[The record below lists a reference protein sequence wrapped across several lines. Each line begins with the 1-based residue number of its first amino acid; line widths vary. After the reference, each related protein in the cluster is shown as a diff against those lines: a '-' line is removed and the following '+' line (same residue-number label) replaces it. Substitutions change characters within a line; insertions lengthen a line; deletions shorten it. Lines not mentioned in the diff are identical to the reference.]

1 MQLFHGDKAN
11 DLKVLYG
18 IMFED
23 VLKPY
28 THWGWMDTD
37 VFFGDMSP
45 MLQDLEHYDVVTYP
59 NGVCLFDSKC
69 DVEHPVI
76 SFINSNITLLNPILI
91 TVPHQA
97 VYFSGRGIYG
107 VSQH

>member
-1 MQLFHGDKAN
+1 MEQLFHGDKAN

-18 IMFED
+18 TMFED

-59 NGVCLFDSKC
+59 NGVGLLDIKNVIMNQCSIINVSKK
-69 DVEHPVI
+69 
-76 SFINSNITLLNPILI
+76 L
-91 TVPHQA
+91 
-97 VYFSGRGIYG
+97 
-107 VSQH
+107 

>member
-1 MQLFHGDKAN
+1 MEQLFHGDKAN

-59 NGVCLFDSKC
+59 NGVGLLDIKNVIMNQCSIINVSK
-69 DVEHPVI
+69 
-76 SFINSNITLLNPILI
+76 NL
-91 TVPHQA
+91 
-97 VYFSGRGIYG
+97 
-107 VSQH
+107 